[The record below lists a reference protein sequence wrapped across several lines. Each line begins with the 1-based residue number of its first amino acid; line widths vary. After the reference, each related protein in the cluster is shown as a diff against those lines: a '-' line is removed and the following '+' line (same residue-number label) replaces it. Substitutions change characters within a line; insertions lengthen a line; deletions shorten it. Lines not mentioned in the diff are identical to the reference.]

1 MNPSITTNT
10 NGTDHAAATADVISA
25 VETNPQA
32 RNEFTMN
39 DTTTTPE
46 NEAAALSYSRPTFYA
61 EPQPVIDLD
70 GFSVI
75 ADSAEDCEGREI
87 VSLGL
92 VVGPVKI
99 DVNLTPEQSLAL
111 AEELADSA
119 LIHLNH
125 VDPEQVEAAVERA
138 NAKPSAPTRPAI
150 EKSPEQENVLDG
162 TIYVM
167 QVHPDAGAY
176 ITIAGRGEDVKIV
189 AFDLEDM
196 ATLAG
201 VAKELGVTA

>member
-1 MNPSITTNT
+1 
-10 NGTDHAAATADVISA
+10 
-25 VETNPQA
+25 
-32 RNEFTMN
+32 MN
-39 DTTTTPE
+39 DTTNTPE
-46 NEAAALSYSRPTFYA
+46 NEAAALPYSQPTFYA

-75 ADSAEDCEGREI
+75 AGPAEDCEGRD
-87 VSLGL
+87 VVTLGL
-92 VVGPVKI
+92 IVGPTKI

-111 AEELADSA
+111 AEQLADSA
-119 LIHLNH
+119 FVHLNH
-125 VDPEQVEAAVERA
+125 VDAEQVEAAVERA
-138 NAKPSAPTRPAI
+138 NAEPSAPTRPGI

-176 ITIAGRGEDVKIV
+176 ITIAGRGDDIKIV

>member
-1 MNPSITTNT
+1 
-10 NGTDHAAATADVISA
+10 
-25 VETNPQA
+25 
-32 RNEFTMN
+32 MN

-46 NEAAALSYSRPTFYA
+46 NEASALPYSQPTFYA

-75 ADSAEDCEGREI
+75 ADPAEDCKGRE
-87 VSLGL
+87 VVTLGL
-92 VVGPVKI
+92 IAGPVKI

-111 AEELADSA
+111 SEQLADSA
-119 LIHLNH
+119 LVHLHH
-125 VDPEQVEAAVERA
+125 VDAERIEAATENVA
-138 NAKPSAPTRPAI
+138 TKPSAPTHYAI

-176 ITIAGRGEDVKIV
+176 ITIAGRGEDIKII

-196 ATLAG
+196 ATLSG

>member
-1 MNPSITTNT
+1 MNPSMPANT
-10 NGTDHAAATADVISA
+10 NGTSHAGATAYVTSA

-32 RNEFTMN
+32 KEEFTVN

-46 NEAAALSYSRPTFYA
+46 NEASALSYSRPTFYS

-75 ADSAEDCEGREI
+75 ADSAEDCEGRE
-87 VSLGL
+87 VVTLGL

-111 AEELADSA
+111 AEQLADSA
-119 LIHLNH
+119 LVHLNH
-125 VDPEQVEAAVERA
+125 VDAERVEAAAESVGTG
-138 NAKPSAPTRPAI
+138 PSAPTRPAI

-176 ITIAGRGEDVKIV
+176 ITIAGRGEDIKII